1 MSNWQSSEGDA
12 ASVTVDFAELRVA
25 LAGDRH
31 RPLYHFLAPG
41 NWMND
46 PNGPIFWKGKYH
58 LFYQYNP
65 NGPFWG
71 SIHWGHAVS
80 SDLVHWDDLPVALTP
95 SKKGPDR
102 NGCWSGCV
110 VDDNGTPT
118 ALYTGLE
125 PQTVCIATGDHELR
139 NWRQHETPVISQPPA
154 GLNLT
159 GFPSITG
166 HPSADFRDPFV
177 WREGERWL
185 MIIGAGLREDGG
197 TALLYDSADLRDW
210 RYRHPILKGL
220 IGADCNMWECPILL
234 RFGDRCILLVC
245 PHPEA
250 KYVYWIAGEWRE
262 GTPREHKR
270 GKLDLGTYV
279 YAPQCLSESAR
290 DRNLVWTWIK
300 EGRSTEA
307 QSSAGWSGL
316 LSLPK
321 ECSLDENENLTIKPA
336 TELSSLRRECRA
348 VTGQKLIP
356 ASANPFLGFKSDCLE
371 IEAELS
377 FVEPTICYLCLRA
390 SPNHTEQTTIRY
402 NSAEQ
407 VITVDC
413 SQSSLDSNVDHNIV
427 SGNLGPDRQNRVC
440 FRAFLDRSVL
450 ELFTANTAC
459 ITQRL
464 YPKRDDSV
472 QMSFGVT
479 SGSVIVHRLSAWKLA
494 PIWPDRTHEDG
505 ATAESAG

>member
-1 MSNWQSSEGDA
+1 MNKWQSPKGDA
-12 ASVTVDFAELRVA
+12 GRATVDFAELRVA
-25 LAGDRH
+25 LAEDRH
-31 RPLYHFLAPG
+31 RPLYHFIAPG

-71 SIHWGHAVS
+71 SIHWGHAAS
-80 SDLVHWDDLPVALTP
+80 TDLVHWEDLPVALTP
-95 SKKGPDR
+95 SKDGPDK

-110 VDDNGTPT
+110 INHNGVPT
-118 ALYTGLE
+118 AFYTGLE
-125 PQTVCIATGDHELR
+125 PQTVCVATGDDDLIH
-139 NWRQHETPVISQPPA
+139 WKQHDRPVINEPPA
-154 GLNLT
+154 NIGLT

-177 WREGERWL
+177 WSEAGSWFML
-185 MIIGAGLREDGG
+185 IGAGMREHGG
-197 TALLYDSADLRDW
+197 IALLYDSEDSRQWRFLR
-210 RYRHPILKGL
+210 PILTDVLG
-220 IGADCNMWECPILL
+220 IGCDMWECPILL
-234 RFGDRCILLVC
+234 RFGDRCVLLVC

-250 KYVYWIAGEWRE
+250 KYVYWIAGEWHQNGLRE
-262 GTPREHKR
+262 YKR

-279 YAPQCLSESAR
+279 YAPQCLFESAGN
-290 DRNLVWTWIK
+290 RNLVWTWIK
-300 EGRSTEA
+300 EGRSAEA
-307 QSSAGWSGL
+307 QYSAGWSGV

-321 ECSLDENENLTIKPA
+321 ECGLDENHNLIVKPA

-348 VTGQKLIP
+348 INGQRLTP
-356 ASANPFLGFKSDCLE
+356 ASHNPFVGFEGDCLE

-390 SPNHTEQTTIRY
+390 SPDHAEQTIIRY

-407 VITVDC
+407 TITVDC
-413 SQSSLDSNVDHNIV
+413 SRSSLDPNVDHNFV
-427 SGNLGPDRQNRVC
+427 SENLSPGRQNRVC

-450 ELFTANTAC
+450 ELFSANATC

-464 YPKRDDSV
+464 YPEREDSV
-472 QMSFGVT
+472 ALSFGVT
-479 SGSVIVHRLSAWKLA
+479 AGSVIAHRLSVWKLA
-494 PIWPDRTHEDG
+494 PIWPDRTHKDRL
-505 ATAESAG
+505 TM